1 MLVPKGFLLQPVNGE
16 GAGRCLAEP
25 VFFGTVGRVLDVRGP
40 KVRTM
45 AELTDVYL
53 KIAGRQRNL

>member
-16 GAGRCLAEP
+16 GAGRLAEP
-25 VFFGTVGRVLDVRGP
+25 VLFGTVGRVLDVRGP